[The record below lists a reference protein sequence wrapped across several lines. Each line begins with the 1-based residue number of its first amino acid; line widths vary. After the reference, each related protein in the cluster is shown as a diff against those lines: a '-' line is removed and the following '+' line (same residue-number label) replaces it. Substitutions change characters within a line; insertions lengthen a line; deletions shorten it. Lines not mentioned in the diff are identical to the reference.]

1 VLDCSALEFEPMAA
15 LPDAPT
21 AAAAAGGRLPVWLCL
36 DEVMDPVSQWGS
48 HRASCVLSIVSCLLV
63 ASAACFCS
71 CRHEFGPGES
81 VGQPGGVVQ
90 RGILP

>member
-36 DEVMDPVSQWGS
+36 DEVMDPVSQGGS
-48 HRASCVLSIVSCLLV
+48 QQGTV
-63 ASAACFCS
+63 AM
-71 CRHEFGPGES
+71 R
-81 VGQPGGVVQ
+81 QPEY
-90 RGILP
+90 